1 MQREGFAAAPVGT
14 GVGAEHWMEM
24 KANICKI
31 VTLARKMV
39 VEHKRE
45 QQEMLKFPAL
55 VSGSYKGK
63 GYRTESRYSGDFL
76 FNIDFHPF
84 KVSCLF

>member
-1 MQREGFAAAPVGT
+1 MVPVGT

-45 QQEMLKFPAL
+45 QQEMLKFLTL
-55 VSGSYKGK
+55 VSGSYKDK
-63 GYRTESRYSGDFL
+63 DYRTESRYSGDFL
-76 FNIDFHPF
+76 FNMDFYPF